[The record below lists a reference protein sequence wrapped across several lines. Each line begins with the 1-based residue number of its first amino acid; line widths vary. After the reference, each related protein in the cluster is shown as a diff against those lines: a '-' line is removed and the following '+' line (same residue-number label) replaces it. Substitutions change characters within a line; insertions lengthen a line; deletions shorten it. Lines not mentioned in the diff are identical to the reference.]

1 MSLHLELG
9 SAIEAAFGDD
19 LDFPVEQKQDA
30 LIIRLKN
37 GVTLNVCYAAPDA
50 YSLRWVYGD
59 GDVELGIDT
68 APLHPGLSTFP
79 NHFHDLDGHVAADPI
94 TRSGALPQEN
104 LQKLVRALLDDPLLG
119 AGNIPDATAN

>member
-19 LDFPVEQKQDA
+19 LDSPVEQKQDA

-50 YSLRWVYGD
+50 YS
-59 GDVELGIDT
+59 
-68 APLHPGLSTFP
+68 LHPGLSTFP